1 VGRVLEEERLYWEI
15 RNLEEKVAELEA
27 ELEEEREER
36 RRLEFDI
43 CDLEERLE
51 NAHEEFNDFYRDVFE
66 IVFSKAIKP
75 EEMRVKLI
83 EVLAKYAV

>member
-1 VGRVLEEERLYWEI
+1 VLEEERLYWEI

>member
-1 VGRVLEEERLYWEI
+1 MLEEERLYWEI